1 MTKMNILLTDI
12 SLNGALS
19 EVQGVAMLMVFAVI
33 IIFIISWVINRIS
46 ILRINQDTARIRDLS
61 TILQHTLNV
70 SGSKVLRLRMQ
81 DQIGFNLH
89 GDFLPEGGMSYK
101 ESLQYIHPDDRHL
114 YTECLQKLISGSKT
128 ADCTFRWDI
137 SLDQHLGHWRYMH
150 DSGFAEFLNTN
161 IKTPTAIYC
170 TLNDI
175 TEQIEME
182 QAENQM
188 TERYR
193 SIFEQSIAGL
203 AFYDK
208 DGRLITANKKMQEI
222 LKFQSEDDPFYYD
235 NTIYDMPTFR
245 EVLDYRHVEELFF
258 CTKSVVIERGVNC
271 YTEMHVHPIFDEEGS
286 LLYITFSIRD
296 ITQERNLYLQNKENE
311 EAIRRTNEAIQQYET
326 ELQYLMDN
334 CDMRFFRTSLIDQ
347 TITFYKSMSSPEK
360 TLTFEELIE
369 YFVDSPFR
377 SGLMDFENYF
387 SVPRTDLTQMHPFFH
402 EGKNLQWNFIDS
414 VPSFD
419 ENGRLVGTYGIVRN
433 VNALIEKQEQLKRE
447 TERANQSGMMKSTF
461 MANMTHEIRTP
472 LNAIVGFSDVLPMLQ
487 TPEEK
492 QEIIH
497 VIMNNCDMLLRLI
510 NDILAVS
517 DLEGG
522 QIHIMPA
529 KTDFARDF
537 DDICKSLAQRV
548 QIPGVEFIAENP
560 YQSLVT
566 TIDKE
571 RMMQVLTNFVTNA
584 VKYTQQGHIKV
595 GYDYR
600 ENDGVGGLYFYCED
614 TGSGI
619 KKEDQNKVF
628 ERFVKLN
635 DYVQGTG
642 LGLNISRAII
652 ENCKGKIGLTSE
664 GEGKGSTFWAWIP
677 CEAVII
683 NK

>member
-1 MTKMNILLTDI
+1 MNLLLTDI
-12 SLNGALS
+12 SYSGAPS
-19 EVQGVAMLMVFAVI
+19 EVQGVAMLMVCAVI
-33 IIFIISWVINRIS
+33 IIFIISWIINRIS
-46 ILRINQDTARIRDLS
+46 ILRIKQDTEQIRDLS
-61 TILQHTLNV
+61 TVLQHTLNV
-70 SGSKVLRLRMQ
+70 SGSKVLRLRPQ
-81 DQIGFNLH
+81 DQMGFNLH
-89 GDFLPEGGMSYK
+89 GDFLPEEGMSYK
-101 ESLQYIHPDDRHL
+101 DSLRYIHPDDRHL
-114 YTECLQKLISGSKT
+114 YADCMRKLIAGSKS
-128 ADCTFRWDI
+128 ADCTFRWDT
-137 SLDQHLGHWRYMH
+137 SLEKHLGHWRYMH
-150 DSGFAEFLNTN
+150 DAVIAEFLNDK

-175 TEQIEME
+175 TEQVE
-182 QAENQM
+182 QERAESQM
-188 TERYR
+188 TDKYR
-193 SIFEQSIAGL
+193 TIFEQSIAGL
-203 AFYDK
+203 AFFDNN
-208 DGRLITANKKMQEI
+208 GRLITANKKMQDI

-245 EVLDYRHVEELFF
+245 EVLDSRHVEELFF
-258 CTKSVVIERGVNC
+258 CTKSVIIERGVNC
-271 YTEMHVHPIFDEEGS
+271 YTELHVHPIFDEEGA
-286 LLYITFSIRD
+286 LLYITCSIQD
-296 ITQERNLYLQNKENE
+296 ITQERDLYLRNKENE

-334 CDMRFFRTSLIDQ
+334 CDMRFFRTSCIER
-347 TITFYKSMSSPEK
+347 TVTFYKSMSSPEK
-360 TLTFEELIE
+360 TLTFDELTT
-369 YFVDSPFR
+369 YFVDSPF
-377 SGLMDFENYF
+377 SKGIMDFENYF
-387 SVPRTDLTQMHPFFH
+387 NVPRTDLTQMHPFFH
-402 EGKNLQWNFIDS
+402 EGENLQWNFIDS

-419 ENGRLVGTYGIVRN
+419 ESGRLIGSYGIVRN

-487 TPEEK
+487 TQEEK
-492 QEIIH
+492 QEIIR

-522 QIHIMPA
+522 NIYIMPSE
-529 KTDFARDF
+529 TDFAHDF

-548 QIPGVEFIAENP
+548 QVPGVAFISDNP
-560 YQSLVT
+560 YQSFVT

-571 RMMQVLTNFVTNA
+571 RIMQVLTNFVTNA
-584 VKYTQQGHIKV
+584 VKYTQQGHIKI

-600 ENDGVGGLYFYCED
+600 EEDGTDGLYFYCED
-614 TGSGI
+614 TGAGI
-619 KKEDQNKVF
+619 KKEDQKKVF

-642 LGLNISRAII
+642 LGLNISKAII

-677 CEAVII
+677 CKAII
-683 NK
+683 NQK